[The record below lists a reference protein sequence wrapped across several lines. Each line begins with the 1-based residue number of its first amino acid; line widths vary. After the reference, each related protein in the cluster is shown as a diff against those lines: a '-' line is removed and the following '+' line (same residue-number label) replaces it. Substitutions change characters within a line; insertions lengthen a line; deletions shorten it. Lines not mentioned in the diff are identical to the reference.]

1 MKIIF
6 CLEEANFSH
15 TGKAD
20 WQKSSKPVPSRE
32 KIIDRLA
39 GRGGK
44 RGGERKK
51 EKNSK
56 PGERAIEFSG
66 RETLCGIPND
76 LDF

>member
-51 EKNSK
+51 EKKIVNQEK
-56 PGERAIEFSG
+56 G
-66 RETLCGIPND
+66 L
-76 LDF
+76 

>member
-20 WQKSSKPVPSRE
+20 WQKSSRAVPSRE

-39 GRGGK
+39 GREGREGGK
-44 RGGERKK
+44 ERKK
-51 EKNSK
+51 KIVNQEK
-56 PGERAIEFSG
+56 G
-66 RETLCGIPND
+66 L
-76 LDF
+76 